1 MKESSIETSM
11 HAYGPARV
19 CVVLKLTWSLLTF
32 LGYLLPDSNADLR
45 HNVVQ
50 TPPVCLVM

>member
-1 MKESSIETSM
+1 M